1 MRACPVLPKSVVRA
15 SKGIDAR
22 SMGID
27 IASDTLIA
35 TRSAHAVE
43 HDANLLVAALEDI
56 EARRAAIEWLVDAN
70 LLCRCLVYWPGPS
83 NVSDLIPRPDR
94 RLTTE
99 QVPCFAQAVAGKEGV
114 CRNVCEG
121 HARS

>member
-15 SKGIDAR
+15 SKGINAR
-22 SMGID
+22 SMGSD

-35 TRSAHAVE
+35 ARSDHAAE

-70 LLCRCLVYWPGPS
+70 LLCRCLV
-83 NVSDLIPRPDR
+83 
-94 RLTTE
+94 
-99 QVPCFAQAVAGKEGV
+99 
-114 CRNVCEG
+114 
-121 HARS
+121 